1 MDLAD
6 TDEESR
12 LKGFEGFSEAY
23 ITKSNGIKEERGDE
37 KWRKWVQNVHKE
49 QGKGRPLRVEV
60 SFQIRQL

>member
-1 MDLAD
+1 MDLSD

-23 ITKSNGIKEERGDE
+23 ITKSNKIKEEKGDE

-49 QGKGRPLRVEV
+49 QGKALIL
-60 SFQIRQL
+60 QCIIYTL